1 MRRSKQLMGPRQV
14 ELRPARPLDPRS
26 LMHLLTQR
34 FGPRIQIAMGPKYCC
49 AVANQRFRL
58 SASRDR
64 VVITLLQGSSVE
76 TREMDLVSLQNAL
89 GDVLSAERKAA

>member
-1 MRRSKQLMGPRQV
+1 MGPRQV
-14 ELRPARPLDPRS
+14 LIRPARPLDPRS
-26 LMHLLTQR
+26 LMHLLKER

-49 AVANQRFRL
+49 AIVHHRFRL
-58 SASRDR
+58 SAGRDR